1 MEETLMEKENL
12 NADFRNL
19 SKEVLLGLLED
30 ASLNWL
36 AHDGLWFQAV
46 EEKFG
51 IDNASS
57 CNQKA
62 IARYSQIEAKRI
74 MKRLQLPNDGGI
86 PTLMRAL
93 KFRMYHLINKQE
105 FLEVSENR
113 CVFRMVSCRVQD
125 TRRKK
130 GLPDYPC
137 KPVGIEE
144 YGHFAKTIDGR
155 IRTRCIGCPPDK
167 NSEDYWC
174 SWEFYMD

>member
-1 MEETLMEKENL
+1 MFMEKETL
-12 NADFRNL
+12 NADFQNL
-19 SKEVLLGLLED
+19 SKEELLGLLED

-46 EEKFG
+46 EENFG
-51 IDNASS
+51 IENASL

-62 IARYSQIEAKRI
+62 IAKYSRIEAKRI

-86 PTLMRAL
+86 PTLMKAL

-105 FLEVSENR
+105 FLDVSEKK
-113 CVFRMVSCRVQD
+113 CVFRMVTCRVQD
-125 TRRKK
+125 ARRKK

-137 KPVGIEE
+137 KPVGMEE
-144 YGHFAKTIDGR
+144 YSNFAKTIDNR
-155 IRTRCIGCPPDK
+155 IKTRCIGCPPDK
-167 NSEDYWC
+167 HTEDYWC

>member
-1 MEETLMEKENL
+1 MFMEKETL

-19 SKEVLLGLLED
+19 SKEELLGLLED

-46 EEKFG
+46 EENFG
-51 IDNASS
+51 IENASL

-62 IARYSQIEAKRI
+62 IAKYSQIEAKRI
-74 MKRLQLPNDGGI
+74 MKRLNLPKDGGI
-86 PTLMRAL
+86 PILMRAM

-105 FLEVSENR
+105 FREVSEKR
-113 CVFRMVSCRVQD
+113 CVFRMVACRVQD
-125 TRRKK
+125 ARRRK

-137 KPVGIEE
+137 KPVGMEE
-144 YGHFAKTIDGR
+144 YRHFAQTIDGR
-155 IRTRCIGCPPDK
+155 IKTRCLGCPPDK
-167 NSEDYWC
+167 HTDDYWC